1 MNFTS
6 RSCRLHSARVGEYKK
21 LILLSDTIALL
32 FLGGVVGCAP
42 IQSGRE
48 QEALNTAASLARTET
63 ATAAKIISAQ
73 LTDTP
78 TVTITFTPPPSDTP
92 TSTHSPT
99 PEAGATM
106 VSEKDSMTMV
116 YVPAGPFLMGSSE
129 EEIDIVSEYCTEKQ
143 EENNSPYT
151 DTRHDPCQISNYD
164 DERPQLEV
172 YLDAF
177 WIDQTEV
184 TNAQYKQCVTEG
196 QCLSPTRDCQPINP
210 TYLDSD
216 MGNYPVVCVDWS
228 GAQAYCEWAGRR
240 LPTNAEWEKA
250 ARGTDGRIYPWG
262 NDTPRCYLA
271 NTQACVA
278 MADEVGLR
286 LEGAS
291 PYGALDMLGNVSE
304 WVADWYDK
312 DYYTYS
318 PKDNPPGPISWNTGI
333 ESQDWEVRVVRGGS
347 YRIRSW
353 LTRAAERQYR
363 GMGIIMYGSIGFRC
377 VLPTTPEEN

>member
-1 MNFTS
+1 MVF
-6 RSCRLHSARVGEYKK
+6 RSASLMTHCAEVGERKK
-21 LILLSDTIALL
+21 ITFLNYVIIPLLLL
-32 FLGGVVGCAP
+32 GIVGCATR
-42 IQSGRE
+42 QSGHE
-48 QEALNTAASLARTET
+48 QDALNTADSLACTET
-63 ATAAKIISAQ
+63 ASADKINSATP
-73 LTDTP
+73 TDTP
-78 TVTITFTPPPSDTP
+78 TVTSICTQTPTNTP
-92 TSTHSPT
+92 TSTLSPT

-106 VSEKDSMTMV
+106 VSGKDDMTMV
-116 YVPAGPFLMGSSE
+116 YVPAGTFLMGSSD
-129 EEIDIVSEYCTEKQ
+129 EEIDFVSKYCTEKQ

-151 DTRHDPCQISNYD
+151 DTRHDPCQISNYN

-184 TNAQYKQCVTEG
+184 TNAQYEQCVTEG
-196 QCLSPTRDCQPINP
+196 QCLSPTRGCQPINP
-210 TYLDSD
+210 TYLDSEK
-216 MGNYPVVCVDWS
+216 GNYPVVCVDWS
-228 GAQAYCEWAGRR
+228 DAQAYCQWAGRR

-286 LEGAS
+286 PEGAS
-291 PYGALDMLGNVSE
+291 PYGVLDMLGNVSE

-318 PKDNPPGPISWNTGI
+318 PRENPPGPISWNTGI
-333 ESQDWEVRVVRGGS
+333 TSQDWEIRVVRGGS
-347 YRIRSW
+347 YRIKSW
-353 LTRAAERQYR
+353 LTRAAERYYQR
-363 GMGIIMYGSIGFRC
+363 TEVTLYGGIGFRC
-377 VLPTTPEEN
+377 VLPTTPVEK